1 MLAELLLE
9 NFVLIDRAALAFPP
23 GFTVLTGETGAGKSL
38 MVRAVQLILGD
49 RGGADVV
56 RTGAEQ
62 GSIQAVLEPG
72 EGARAFLEERGIEA
86 GEDDGLILRRV
97 FSRGGRGRIYVNG
110 VLVTLQDLRALTGG
124 LVSLAGQHDYQ
135 HLLRRE
141 SHGPWL
147 DRFGGLEDRATRVRA
162 LHREAAAVRRALEE
176 ARAGRAAR
184 EEALERLRA
193 EAGEIDALAPQPGE
207 DEALEAERRVL
218 RHAATLREIGER
230 CHGALYA
237 EKGAVCEVLA
247 RCRQDLE
254 RMAAL
259 DERLARTLEDLQSA
273 AFQAEEAAF
282 ALRDYLQ
289 DLPADLS
296 RLEEVEERLHRL
308 ERLKRTYGPELADV
322 LEYRRGIDA
331 RLADLER
338 GGGDEERLA
347 AELARFEAELLDAAR
362 ELSEARKAASGDLA
376 RAVMEELSGLKLDR
390 AWFEVG
396 VQAPAEPTPAD
407 VGPEGLDRVEFL
419 FCPNV
424 GEPIRPLAAIASGG
438 ELSRVT
444 LALRAALARRG
455 GIETVIFDEIDAGL
469 GGEVADRVGQKL
481 KALSA
486 AGQVIAITHFPQ
498 IAAMADHHLVVEKSV
513 EGDRTVTRVRR
524 VEGEERVAEIARM
537 LGGEPEAA
545 LAYAR
550 GLVGRPG

>member
-147 DRFGGLEDRATRVRA
+147 DRFGGLED
-162 LHREAAAVRRALEE
+162 
-176 ARAGRAAR
+176 RAAR